1 MNQLDNFK
9 MLRDEPLELPEY
21 IDKPEYVRRKGA
33 GYGLMAVG
41 WLLWMWLFAPLLTG
55 LLWWLEGQV
64 VYAQVMGQ
72 SQPMTSISLM
82 KLSFGIGVLIVCLL
96 AWASYNWARFH
107 RAERRRPLDNAT
119 EEELAQSFAVELRD
133 IVQMRRAK
141 SITLHYSD
149 EGLLQN
155 YAVNLPQKMRA

>member
-1 MNQLDNFK
+1 MNQLNNFK

-33 GYGLMAVG
+33 GYSLMALG
-41 WLLWMWLFAPLLTG
+41 WLMWMWLFAPLLTG

-72 SQPMTSISLM
+72 EQPMTSISLM

-119 EEELAQSFAVELRD
+119 EEELAQSFAIEPRD

-141 SITLHYSD
+141 NMTLHYS
-149 EGLLQN
+149 EQGQLQN